1 MRDELK
7 LEAIIATR
15 QRLGDRIVE
24 TPSLRWQGT
33 ELQRVIGD
41 DTEVYVKL
49 ELFQRTGTFKP
60 RGAMNVMLQLS
71 REQLERGITAVSA
84 GNHAIAAAYC
94 AHQLGTSA
102 KIFMP
107 KVAKPLRI
115 ARARAYG
122 PELIFCETQSEMFE
136 LAEKAREEEGRTFVH
151 PFEGPLTVQGTATAG
166 LEFTRQVPPLDV
178 MILPIGGGGLC
189 AGFASAL
196 KQAWPEITIYGVEPE
211 GANTMSLSFARGA
224 PVVKESVQTI
234 ADSLAPPRAEPYT
247 FSICRE
253 MVDKIVLVSD
263 QQLREAMRTIFYDL
277 KLAVEPAGAAT
288 TAALCGPLRE
298 STRGAR
304 VGVITCGANIAIP
317 DFCQLAGEPQ
327 VE

>member
-1 MRDELK
+1 MHDELT
-7 LEAIIATR
+7 LEAIGAAR
-15 QRLGDRIVE
+15 HRLGDRIVE
-24 TPSLRWQGT
+24 TPSLQWHGT
-33 ELQRVIGD
+33 ELQGLIGE
-41 DTEVYVKL
+41 DTEVFVKL

-60 RGAMNVMLQLS
+60 RGALNVMLQLS
-71 REQLERGITAVSA
+71 QEQLGRGITAVSA

-94 AHQLGTSA
+94 AHQLGASA

-107 KVAKPLRI
+107 KWAKPLRI

-122 PELIFCETQSEMFE
+122 PEIIFCETQSEMFE
-136 LAEKAREEEGRTFVH
+136 LAEKAQREEGRTFVH

-196 KQAWPEITIYGVEPE
+196 KQVWPDIAIYGVEPD
-211 GANTMSLSFARGA
+211 GANTMSLSFAAGA
-224 PVVKESVQTI
+224 PVVKEAVQTI

-247 FSICRE
+247 FSICRKV
-253 MVDKIVLVSD
+253 VDEIVLVSD
-263 QQLREAMRTIFYDL
+263 RQLQEAMRTVFYDL

-298 STRGAR
+298 RVRGMR
-304 VGVITCGANIAIP
+304 VGVITCGANIDIP
-317 DFCQLAGEPQ
+317 DFCRQAGDVQ